1 MWRCLTMAVSTAKR
15 IEMDNTK
22 HGGPAFPEV
31 PGDCNGYEGK
41 SGMTLRDYFAAHAPD
56 VPDDFGWATGET
68 DSWQRRTRWNY
79 HYADAMLR
87 ARGA

>member
-1 MWRCLTMAVSTAKR
+1 MNE
-15 IEMDNTK
+15 IND
-22 HGGPAFPEV
+22 GGPAFPHVLRNEY
-31 PGDCNGYEGK
+31 DSAEK
-41 SGMTLRDYFAAHAPD
+41 GMTLRDYFAAHAPD

-87 ARGA
+87 ARGEA